1 MREESVY
8 IMEVRVSDRGT
19 LTVLN
24 VPHREGRCRYLIRKE
39 EDRFWA
45 KVVRD
50 NGIQMKMILFNKKK
64 REKREREGEREI
76 ERHRETEWERC

>member
-50 NGIQMKMILFNKKK
+50 NGIQMKMILFNKRR

-76 ERHRETEWERC
+76 ERYRETEWERC

>member
-1 MREESVY
+1 
-8 IMEVRVSDRGT
+8 MEVRVSDRGT

-45 KVVRD
+45 KVV
-50 NGIQMKMILFNKKK
+50 K
-64 REKREREGEREI
+64 RQWNTNENDFI
-76 ERHRETEWERC
+76 